1 MDTAS
6 VPTKGNL
13 LKAQSSLELSRQGFD
28 LMDRKRSILIR
39 ELMQYIDE
47 AKAIQSE
54 IDEKFGKAYRI
65 LQRANMEMGRTA
77 VSSAAASVPE
87 EDTVTV
93 KLRSVMGTEI
103 PLVRYQKDKTLK
115 PSYSLYGT
123 RVSVD
128 MARLAFEE
136 VKELI
141 IKLSTVEISAYRLAA
156 NIKTTQ
162 KRANALKN
170 ITIPRYEELV
180 KEISD
185 ALEEN
190 EREEFTRLKVV
201 KRNLNS

>member
-1 MDTAS
+1 MDAAS

-13 LKAQSSLELSRQGFD
+13 LKAQSSLELSKQGYD
-28 LMDRKRSILIR
+28 LMDRKRNILIR

-47 AKAIQSE
+47 ARAIQSE
-54 IDEKFGKAYRI
+54 IDEKFGKAYHL
-65 LQRANMEMGRTA
+65 LQRANMEMGRTM
-77 VSSAAASVPE
+77 VSSAAGGVPE
-87 EDTVTV
+87 EDSVTV

-103 PLVRYQKDKTLK
+103 PLVRYKRDSSLK

-123 RVSVD
+123 RASID
-128 MARLAFEE
+128 MARVAFED

-170 ITIPRYEELV
+170 ITIPKYEALV

-185 ALEEN
+185 VLEEN